1 MPSALPVPKSDFIGL
16 EGIAHLATGGEPPLL
31 KAHQSAF
38 EAFAADKAG
47 GSDGYDAH
55 WAKVDTVRAKLSRFV
70 SLSPDDIALTA
81 NASDGIVKV
90 VHSIEWAPGDSVVV
104 GADDYASGRYA
115 LADLK
120 TRGVDVRTVPSR
132 GWLLEEADLLAA
144 CDGTTKLLYVAQV
157 NAKTGQHLDIAGLSA
172 GLDGSPTALLI
183 DSSHALGVVPVPGHL
198 CDFVVSAHYKFVLG
212 IHDGMLG
219 WNAARR
225 PDFTPRGAG
234 WFSATPGP
242 TPDSFV
248 RKHTASRA
256 EFGNVGHLGAYILA
270 ESLDY
275 LEAIGV
281 DAAAAHARRLSGRLI
296 DGMAALGLN
305 VMTPQDPSRRAAN
318 AAFAAEDPAA
328 LRDTLRD
335 RGILVWGDNGRVRAS
350 CHVFTTDE
358 DVDAMLGALSEI
370 SFK

>member
-1 MPSALPVPKSDFIGL
+1 MSRALPVPKSDFIGL

-38 EAFAADKAG
+38 EAFAADKAR

-55 WAKVDTVRAKLSRFV
+55 WAKVDTVRAKLARFV
-70 SLSPDDIALTA
+70 SLSADNIALTA

-90 VHSIEWAPGDSVVV
+90 VQSIDWAPGDSVVV
-104 GADDYASGRYA
+104 GADDYASGRFA

-120 TRGVDVRTVPSR
+120 TRGVDVRTVASR
-132 GWLLEEADLLAA
+132 GWLIEEADLLAA
-144 CDGTTKLLYVAQV
+144 CDATTKLLYVAQV
-157 NAKTGQHLDIAGLSA
+157 NAKTGQHLNIARLSETLA
-172 GLDGSPTALLI
+172 GSPTALLV
-183 DSSHALGVVPVPGHL
+183 DASHALGVVPVPGDL

-219 WNAARR
+219 WNAARH

-234 WFSATPGP
+234 WFSATSGP
-242 TPDSFV
+242 TPDSFT
-248 RKHTASRA
+248 RKPNASRA

-275 LEAIGV
+275 LEAIGI
-281 DAAAAHARRLSGRLI
+281 DIAAAHARRLSGRLI
-296 DGMAALGLN
+296 DGMTALDLD
-305 VMTPQDPSRRAAN
+305 VMTPSDPSRRAAN
-318 AAFAAEDPAA
+318 AAFATADPAG
-328 LRDTLRD
+328 LRDVLRD

-350 CHVFTTDE
+350 CHVFTTSE
-358 DVDAMLGALSEI
+358 DVDAMLQALAEI
-370 SFK
+370 RP